1 MPVVFRTTRR
11 VEFVETDMAGI
22 AHFSNFFRWMEAAE
36 VAFLRARC
44 LSVALEWE
52 GMPLSFPRVSAT
64 CDFLRP
70 VRFEDVV
77 EVLLEAPKV
86 GRSSIH
92 YAFEFQHDGQTVARG
107 RITAVCCRMRGAPH
121 ALEAFEIPDTLRA
134 RLLAEGEA
142 AGAGEQGTARP

>member
-1 MPVVFRTTRR
+1 MSVVFRTTRR
-11 VEFVETDMAGI
+11 VEFVDTDMAGI

-36 VAFLRARC
+36 VAYLRERG

-52 GMPLSFPRVSAT
+52 GEPLQFPRVSAS

-77 EVLLEAPKV
+77 ETLLEAPKV

-92 YAFEFQHDGQTVARG
+92 YAFEFRHGGEAVARG
-107 RITAVCCRMRGAPH
+107 RLVAVCCRMRGAPH
-121 ALEAFEIPDTLRA
+121 ALEPIEVPAGLRV
-134 RLLAEGEA
+134 RLLEPGEPV
-142 AGAGEQGTARP
+142 EEL

>member
-22 AHFSNFFRWMEAAE
+22 VHFSNFFRWMEAAE
-36 VAFLRARC
+36 VAFLRERG

-52 GMPLSFPRVSAT
+52 GETLKLPRVSAS

-77 EVLLEAPKV
+77 EVLLEAPRV
-86 GRSSIH
+86 GRSSIQ
-92 YAFEFQHDGQTVARG
+92 YACEFRHEGQTIARG
-107 RITAVCCRMRGAPH
+107 RITAVCCRTRGAPH
-121 ALEAFEIPDTLRA
+121 DLEAFEIPAALRA
-134 RLLAEGEA
+134 RLLAEEGPA
-142 AGAGEQGTARP
+142 PP